1 MNLLDEREIRGVLSH
16 ELMHVY
22 NRDILTSSIASAMS
36 MVITYLAYSLRYFG
50 GSSRDD
56 RDHAGSALG
65 GLLTLILA
73 PIGASLIQMAIS
85 RTREY
90 DADEDGSALSGD
102 PLALASALA
111 KIESSVQQVP
121 MRQTAGTQNVSASM
135 ISSPFRIQDIN
146 RLFSTHP
153 PTAQRIARLEQM
165 AIDLD
170 QNVQQVAPN
179 YQQS

>member
-1 MNLLDEREIRGVLSH
+1 
-16 ELMHVY
+16 
-22 NRDILTSSIASAMS
+22 
-36 MVITYLAYSLRYFG
+36 
-50 GSSRDD
+50 
-56 RDHAGSALG
+56 
-65 GLLTLILA
+65 
-73 PIGASLIQMAIS
+73 
-85 RTREY
+85 
-90 DADEDGSALSGD
+90 
-102 PLALASALA
+102 
-111 KIESSVQQVP
+111 
-121 MRQTAGTQNVSASM
+121 M